1 LLSTRFLLLTACA
14 GLALAACGG
23 SDSKSTANTP
33 AAAGSTPAVTAAA
46 TKASTSAPVATQPAA
61 TQKPATTS
69 KVPADACAL
78 VTLDQVHQLA
88 PTAGEGKVSPQQ
100 GGPGQ
105 TVVACRWE
113 WPEGIGSLD
122 VKISTLPVGGGITA
136 DDVKAGLRATVAD
149 GKENGRELS
158 GIGDVAIFRSPI
170 KADANVQAVVN
181 GLMLDID
188 LNVLGAR
195 DSADKLIAFA
205 KVVAGG
211 M

>member
-23 SDSKSTANTP
+23 SSSKSATNTP
-33 AAAGSTPAVTAAA
+33 AAAGSTPAATAAA
-46 TKASTSAPVATQPAA
+46 TKASASTPAATQPAA

-88 PTAGEGKVSPQQ
+88 PTAGEGQASPQLVA
-100 GGPGQ
+100 PGQ
-105 TVVACRWE
+105 SIVACRWE
-113 WPEGIGSLD
+113 WPEGVGSLD
-122 VKISTLPVGGGITA
+122 VKISTIPAGISEA
-136 DDVKAGLRATVAD
+136 ELKAGLQTTAKD

-158 GIGDVAIFRSPI
+158 GIGDVAIFTSAI
-170 KADANVQAVVN
+170 NADAKVQAVVH
-181 GLMLDID
+181 GVMLDID

-195 DSADKLIAFA
+195 DQQEKLITLA
-205 KVVAGG
+205 KIVAGG